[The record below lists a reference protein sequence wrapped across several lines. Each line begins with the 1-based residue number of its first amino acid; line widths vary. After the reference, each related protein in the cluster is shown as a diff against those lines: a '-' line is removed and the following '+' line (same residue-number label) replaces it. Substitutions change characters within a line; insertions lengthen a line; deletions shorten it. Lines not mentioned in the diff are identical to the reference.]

1 MARRC
6 RLCTANNRAALIE
19 TVSADLWESRRHG
32 TLDDRPW
39 NQAGSYWQRVYRELG
54 ETAIESLERD
64 HVDHA

>member
-1 MARRC
+1 M
-6 RLCTANNRAALIE
+6 ANNRAALIE

-39 NQAGSYWQRVYRELG
+39 KQAGSYWQRVYRELS

-64 HVDHA
+64 HVDQA